1 MAAPAGADDALPHLW
16 ELAEAGRLFTA
27 FEEARAF
34 GPLGSWTWSG
44 AAAAVASRL
53 AMHAGAER
61 LGKRLAVVGLRRD
74 PGHGWVLVMY
84 GHQLLQQR
92 GPYATWAFCRDVASK
107 AKLGAVERAEM
118 VGLRVQAA
126 AGLRDFDAARA
137 GIEEIEAFAPGFT
150 DLGAL
155 RAAVLEAEDRY
166 PEALEAAMASLA
178 TAPGQRHLTQ
188 RCAHLLQLEGRAE
201 EARRLLEQ
209 ADARFE
215 CASVAM
221 QLAGL
226 CFQLELYEEAEHSVD
241 RYVQLSP
248 LLEPHMKAKVALLRA
263 DCAYRRGDF
272 ERARAELQGSDNPFF
287 RAFAGRLAHP
297 EDHRRK
303 KLHVPFVRQHE
314 RTCSPATLAAISRF
328 WGRDMEHLEIA
339 SAICYDGTP
348 NHLERAFADER
359 GWVTREL
366 RVTWEAAVALVDRG
380 VPFMLS
386 TYGVTGG
393 HAQAVIGYDVLRGSL
408 LLRDPFLYGDV
419 EVVAETFFESQ
430 AATGPRGMVLVP
442 AEEASRLEG
451 IDLPET
457 ALYDHVHRVQQLL
470 AAHDRSGAMAVFER
484 LSSEAPGHRLVH
496 AVRRAI
502 AVYDEHATQI
512 LACAE
517 ERLRL
522 FPDALSAAV
531 EAILVMRPVATRA
544 ARIDR
549 LSELVRRSPDPVFLE
564 LLAGELAQD
573 DRRHDEARRLAR
585 RALFRGQVRA
595 ESHATLASLCWNR
608 REHDEAIEL
617 YRFAACLH
625 ERDEGH
631 AVRYAFA
638 ARVKGRTEEV
648 LRFLRGRAARH
659 GASSRAPILTLAR
672 VLDMLDRAAEAA
684 EALDEAIA
692 LAPAWRRGRRCRRRQ
707 ATTGPGPPSGRRW
720 TATTRARRPSSIASP
735 KSISS
740 SGKRRWCSSRGGS
753 SSCAR
758 RPGPTVPGSS
768 PRSSPSSRRS
778 VWFSAARGT
787 RAHPWWAGR
796 SAGSRGTCDRWGR
809 SRGGWGRTWGRCWAS
824 SACWESS
831 ASSAVR
837 WGPACWGSSSS

>member
-1 MAAPAGADDALPHLW
+1 
-16 ELAEAGRLFTA
+16 
-27 FEEARAF
+27 
-34 GPLGSWTWSG
+34 
-44 AAAAVASRL
+44 
-53 AMHAGAER
+53 
-61 LGKRLAVVGLRRD
+61 
-74 PGHGWVLVMY
+74 MY

-166 PEALEAAMASLA
+166 PEALEAAMGSLA

-201 EARRLLEQ
+201 EARRLLEK

-226 CFQLELYEEAEHSVD
+226 CFHLELYEEAEHRVD

-248 LLEPHMKAKVALLRA
+248 LLEPQMKAKVALLRA

-272 ERARAELQGSDNPFF
+272 ERARAELQGSDNAFF

-638 ARVKGRTEEV
+638 ARAKGRTEEV

-692 LAPAWRRGRRCRRRQ
+692 LAPEDGELALSAAPFFAAIGRVERARELLERARGRSPEGLFCHVAATLAAYDGIPEVELAAWRAVLEREPVNVVAHTRVAELLELLHGRAEARKHLAGAREAFPHSQPLGRLWLAWLTSDDPGSREAELVRHLEVEPDDAWALRELALHLCAQRRFDEALRRCDEARPGQIEMVRGEPARAREAFRRGRRPWSCRR
-707 ATTGPGPPSGRRW
+707 A
-720 TATTRARRPSSIASP
+720 
-735 KSISS
+735 
-740 SGKRRWCSSRGGS
+740 
-753 SSCAR
+753 
-758 RPGPTVPGSS
+758 RPG
-768 PRSSPSSRRS
+768 
-778 VWFSAARGT
+778 
-787 RAHPWWAGR
+787 
-796 SAGSRGTCDRWGR
+796 
-809 SRGGWGRTWGRCWAS
+809 
-824 SACWESS
+824 
-831 ASSAVR
+831 
-837 WGPACWGSSSS
+837 